1 MKQRATLVAAVLAF
15 VLSSAVKSQELG
27 SIEFPTSGAAT
38 AQPAFIKGVLL
49 MHSFEYDDAKDAF
62 VEAQKADPGF
72 AMAYWGEAMTYN
84 HAVWQQTAPELAK
97 AALTRLAPT
106 PEARLAKAPTAR
118 EKEWVASLDALY
130 GPGDKLAR
138 DLAYAEAMR
147 RMYEKYP
154 GDNEVAAFYA
164 LALLGTSHG
173 GRNFSIYMKAAAIVE
188 QVYSKNPQHP
198 GAAHYLIHSY
208 DDPIH
213 APLGLRYAD
222 AYSKIAPAASH
233 ALHMPSHIYF
243 ALGIWDEAAAI
254 NERSVKAADARR
266 SEKKLDVDARGFHAL
281 LWLVYGYAQQGRY
294 EEARGV
300 LQQIEADA
308 AKSGSVRTRSH
319 LALAR
324 AAWLIET
331 RKWGEAQAA
340 VSSTG
345 LGKEAAIADLFAIG
359 FAAVRSGNR
368 AGAGNALQQMA
379 ALMEEAP
386 VNGAPVRPAAGG
398 DKPSA
403 SAPRATADR
412 SGLSGAKPAG
422 GTTPGISVV
431 TPRPRPIAP
440 APTAVTATGA
450 HAEHAG
456 QPQTGAPATRTVR
469 GGVETGAPV
478 TRTVRGGVETG
489 APATRSVRGGVETG
503 LPAAGA
509 AGDKRVAQ
517 VMAQQLEAALL
528 FSEGRR
534 GEALVLARQAA
545 VVEDSLSFEF
555 GPPVPVKPA
564 YELVGEMLMDLR
576 QPKEAMQAF
585 EASLK
590 KNPRRALSLLGLGR
604 AATLVKDTVTAR
616 RAFGELQQIWKRADK
631 NLPELKEIGAVRPAS
646 SF

>member
-1 MKQRATLVAAVLAF
+1 MTRRAVLTVIVAVVVAASGAR
-15 VLSSAVKSQELG
+15 AQNELG
-27 SIEFPTSGAAT
+27 SIEFPTSGAAA

-49 MHSFEYDDAKDAF
+49 MHSFEYDDAKEAF
-62 VEAQKADPGF
+62 QQAQQADPGF

-84 HAVWQQTAPELAK
+84 HAIWQQTAPEPAK
-97 AALTRLAPT
+97 AALARLAPT
-106 PEARLAKAPTAR
+106 PEARLAKAPTAK
-118 EKEWVASLDALY
+118 EKDWLASLDALY
-130 GPGDKLAR
+130 GPGEKLTR

-154 GDNEVAAFYA
+154 GDNEVASFYA

-173 GRNFSIYMKAAAIVE
+173 GRDFSIYMKAAAIVE
-188 QVYSKNPQHP
+188 QVYAKNPQHP

-243 ALGIWDEAAAI
+243 ALGMWDEAAAI

-266 SEKKLDVDARGFHAL
+266 AEQKLDVDARGFHAL

-324 AAWLIET
+324 AAFLIET
-331 RKWGEAQAA
+331 RKWGEAKAA
-340 VSSTG
+340 VNASG
-345 LGKEAAIADLFAIG
+345 LGKDAAIANLFANG
-359 FAAVRSGNR
+359 FAAIRLGNR
-368 AGAGNALQQMA
+368 TGAANALQQMA
-379 ALMEEAP
+379 ALMEDAP
-386 VNGAPVRPAAGG
+386 VNGAPVQPAPG
-398 DKPSA
+398 
-403 SAPRATADR
+403 T
-412 SGLSGAKPAG
+412 KPAG
-422 GTTPGISVV
+422 AKPGISVV
-431 TPRPRPIAP
+431 TPRPRPTAP

-450 HAEHAG
+450 HVDHTG
-456 QPQTGAPATRTVR
+456 RPQ
-469 GGVETGAPV
+469 
-478 TRTVRGGVETG
+478 
-489 APATRSVRGGVETG
+489 TG
-503 LPAAGA
+503 LPAAGG
-509 AGDKRVAQ
+509 AGDKRVGQ

-528 FSEGRR
+528 FIEGRR

-585 EASLK
+585 ELSLK
-590 KNPRRALSLLGLGR
+590 KNPKRALSLLGLGR
-604 AATLVKDTVTAR
+604 AATLVKDTATAR
-616 RAFGELQQIWKRADK
+616 RAYGELQQIWKRADK